1 LKKTKT
7 FDVQRRLRY
16 EAELVEIIRKR
27 LMNFIFDES
36 TFKGKVETLIDKI
49 SKKEIDPYSAA
60 DEILG
65 KILK

>member
-1 LKKTKT
+1 M
-7 FDVQRRLRY
+7 FEVQRRQRY
-16 EAELVEIIRKR
+16 EAELIEIIRKR

-36 TFKGKVETLIDKI
+36 TFKGRVESLIDKI
-49 SKKEIDPYSAA
+49 SKREVDPYTAA